1 MSTLPSLN
9 HALSSDFDY
18 RQYKTS
24 QSWTQSTQ
32 LKSNRTPIINWT
44 PHRLQ
49 AGKVDSFK
57 PLAIIGRI
65 DLSTNLRTKCTYA
78 WTRMLNE
85 ANQSTCQLNIA
96 SIQSQMHAASQS
108 KLVSVNE
115 ERSTEEDKDNKDIHL
130 ELQSHKDSEE
140 LDNLNEQSWM
150 CNNKGSKSKPKAI
163 PDKRLAVR
171 SDVVNKT
178 LLRSLKRYY
187 TAEFEN
193 FTQFK
198 LQGKTMQK

>member
-1 MSTLPSLN
+1 
-9 HALSSDFDY
+9 
-18 RQYKTS
+18 
-24 QSWTQSTQ
+24 
-32 LKSNRTPIINWT
+32 
-44 PHRLQ
+44 
-49 AGKVDSFK
+49 
-57 PLAIIGRI
+57 
-65 DLSTNLRTKCTYA
+65 
-78 WTRMLNE
+78 MLNK

-108 KLVSVNE
+108 KLVSANE

-130 ELQSHKDSEE
+130 ELQSHKDSDE